1 MSNIYQDITDK
12 IIAQLQQ
19 GIIPWTKPWVCNTK
33 ILSHAT
39 GKPYSLL
46 NRMLLQ
52 RPGEYATFKQVQEA
66 GGRVKKGAKGER
78 IYFFKPTIIETE
90 KEKDGEIIKEQKN
103 SFILRGFYVFHLDDT
118 EGLKPKWTTEK
129 PCGTDN
135 KPNERADKVTNDY
148 INREKIKLT
157 FCEYDRAFFSPSQDL
172 VQLPPMKNF
181 HSCNDFYGVLF
192 HELTHSTG
200 TIERLNRFKE
210 GPQPF
215 GSKDYGKE
223 ELVAEMGSAMMLA
236 ELGLET
242 KTTHTNNAAYVQNWL
257 ESIKGDSQLVVSAA
271 SKAEKA
277 VRFILGNQ
285 DAT

>member
-12 IIAQLQQ
+12 IIAQLQK
-19 GIIPWTKPWVCNTK
+19 GIIPWTKPWVCNGK

-46 NRMLLQ
+46 NRMLLE

-90 KEKDGEIIKEQKN
+90 KEKDGEITMDKKKC
-103 SFILRGFYVFHLDDT
+103 FLLRGYVVFHLDDT
-118 EGLKPKWTTEK
+118 EGLKPKWNTEK
-129 PCGTDN
+129 PCGTEN
-135 KPNERADKVTNDY
+135 KPDEHAEAIANAYLT
-148 INREKIKLT
+148 RENIKLI
-157 FCEYDRAFFSPSQDL
+157 FQEYDRAFYSPARDFIQI
-172 VQLPPMKNF
+172 PPLKNF
-181 HSCNDFYGVLF
+181 RSSNNYYGVLF
-192 HELTHSTG
+192 HEITHSTG
-200 TIERLNRFKE
+200 TKKRLNRFAD

-215 GSKDYGKE
+215 GSNDYSKE

-242 KTTHTNNAAYVQNWL
+242 KTTHTNNAAYIQNWL
-257 ESIKGDSQLVVSAA
+257 QALKGDANLVVGAA

-277 VRFILGNQ
+277 VRFILNQ
-285 DAT
+285 EAA

>member
-1 MSNIYQDITDK
+1 
-12 IIAQLQQ
+12 
-19 GIIPWTKPWVCNTK
+19 
-33 ILSHAT
+33 
-39 GKPYSLL
+39 
-46 NRMLLQ
+46 
-52 RPGEYATFKQVQEA
+52 
-66 GGRVKKGAKGER
+66 
-78 IYFFKPTIIETE
+78 
-90 KEKDGEIIKEQKN
+90 
-103 SFILRGFYVFHLDDT
+103 
-118 EGLKPKWTTEK
+118 
-129 PCGTDN
+129 
-135 KPNERADKVTNDY
+135 
-148 INREKIKLT
+148 
-157 FCEYDRAFFSPSQDL
+157 
-172 VQLPPMKNF
+172 MKNF

-200 TIERLNRFKE
+200 TTERLNRFTE

-257 ESIKGDSQLVVSAA
+257 ESIKGDSQLVISAA

-285 DAT
+285 DAA